1 MVRLCD
7 LPEYREVKNVNP
19 FSSSAS
25 KDTAAEQA
33 KNHFASNFTSAA
45 ILKAD
50 DGVNWTTQTQTDEQ
64 KKAAAAATTR
74 RDLVGDGTRK
84 ASVLLCC
91 CCCHLSFFFLFFFV
105 STLLMILRVLIDELT
120 RLPAGLVHIGT
131 NRHCTINCRRT
142 KKNGRKNLTK
152 TRKKST
158 RRQKRWMKRTCN
170 FLTSSTPPR
179 KKKSA

>member
-7 LPEYREVKNVNP
+7 LPEYRDVKNVNP
-19 FSSSAS
+19 FSSAS

-50 DGVNWTTQTQTDEQ
+50 DGVNWTTQTQTEEQ

-84 ASVLLCC
+84 VSL
-91 CCCHLSFFFLFFFV
+91 FFLFTFLLSDFV
-105 STLLMILRVLIDELT
+105 VHYVL
-120 RLPAGLVHIGT
+120 
-131 NRHCTINCRRT
+131 
-142 KKNGRKNLTK
+142 
-152 TRKKST
+152 
-158 RRQKRWMKRTCN
+158 
-170 FLTSSTPPR
+170 
-179 KKKSA
+179 

>member
-84 ASVLLCC
+84 TLYDQLQENKEKWQEEFDENTKKIYAPPKALDEEDVQFFDEQYASQKEKERLKKEQALVDLLDFK
-91 CCCHLSFFFLFFFV
+91 SAQV
-105 STLLMILRVLIDELT
+105 RRKTRRRSSRLIVGLH
-120 RLPAGLVHIGT
+120 LVH
-131 NRHCTINCRRT
+131 C
-142 KKNGRKNLTK
+142 
-152 TRKKST
+152 
-158 RRQKRWMKRTCN
+158 
-170 FLTSSTPPR
+170 
-179 KKKSA
+179 AA